1 MAQCDDIEEIL
12 YEAVAYGIRNEV
24 LDTAQQI
31 IRTERFVDKV
41 HAYERAFRQHVPAT
55 DIPITNKDSL
65 P

>member
-41 HAYERAFRQHVPAT
+41 HAYERAFQQHVPVT
-55 DIPITNKDSL
+55 D
-65 P
+65 